1 MNETKSL
8 VVCVVQ
14 LQELQNEVG
23 ALLEFREIVID
34 TFPDLRGKVSS
45 ASSTMG
51 SEVNLPE
58 ASTSSAPATPSTA
71 ALVGPGWG
79 PGVRVRRRIVHP
91 KERNNESPLEDSS
104 AEMSKLPKGPK
115 STEGA
120 ASCSTVQDSG
130 FR

>member
-1 MNETKSL
+1 ML
-8 VVCVVQ
+8 VQ
-14 LQELQNEVG
+14 LSQELQNEVG
-23 ALLEFREIVID
+23 ALLEFRELVIE
-34 TFPDLRGKVSS
+34 TFPHLRSKISS

-58 ASTSSAPATPSTA
+58 ASSSSAPITPST

-79 PGVRVRRRIVHP
+79 PGVRVRRRIVQP
-91 KERNNESPLEDSS
+91 KERNNASPLEDSS
-104 AEMSKLPKGPK
+104 AEMTKLPKGPK
-115 STEGA
+115 SSEGA